1 MIFFGGGRGIRK
13 RGEYCRKSDD
23 SHGQMRRFIMDN
35 EKDLVKT
42 DGGLGAI
49 KIADEVVSIIAGLA
63 ATEID
68 GIAGMS
74 GGIVGGIAE
83 MLGRKNFSK
92 GVKVEVGE
100 REAAVDLFIIVKYGS
115 RIPDVALAAQENIK
129 RAIETMTGLSVVEVN
144 VHVQG
149 VSFPEDENKEEDT
162 RVH

>member
-1 MIFFGGGRGIRK
+1 MEVEK
-13 RGEYCRKSDD
+13 DVLKSD
-23 SHGQMRRFIMDN
+23 SA
-35 EKDLVKT
+35 
-42 DGGLGAI
+42 LGTI
-49 KIADEVVSIIAGLA
+49 RIADEVVSIIAGLA

-74 GGIVGGIAE
+74 GGLVGGIAE

-100 REAAVDLFIIVKYGS
+100 REAAIDLYIIVKYGV

-129 RAIETMTGLSVVEVN
+129 QAIETMTGLSVVEVN

-149 VSFPEDENKEEDT
+149 VSFPDDEEKLEEV